1 MVDRNSTLTLPKSSI
16 REKEGI
22 VILPLKRWKEIEKEH
37 MELYS
42 ALQTVIAGEMA
53 LRKKQTRTFRELL
66 TSEFPRYAK
75 NF

>member
-53 LRKKQTRTFRELL
+53 LREKQTRTFREFL